1 MQIHYQD
8 ISGAVGS
15 LLKVKRT
22 GLRRKVSCRGETRL
36 LRLVKRDGGK
46 VLKDVTNDFNV
57 GNGSNKVNR
66 RTVQRI
72 LYKNQI
78 YQRFIRKRIAVKEI
92 NPKKPDLHGAFK
104 NTG

>member
-1 MQIHYQD
+1 MKDVTSVLIYMQIHYQD

-15 LLKVKRT
+15 LLKAKRT
-22 GLRRKVSCRGETRL
+22 GRRR
-36 LRLVKRDGGK
+36 K

-92 NPKKPDLHGAFK
+92 NPKKPNLHGAFK